1 MLRLRLNKRRLLW
14 PNGHMEKKF
23 VIVGKL
29 PLNSIT

>member
-1 MLRLRLNKRRLLW
+1 MLLLRLTVRKESTCF
-14 PNGHMEKKF
+14 HMEKKF